1 MFFYIEGVI
10 ITFDRLTYTE
20 SKYEKT
26 TNKVFSDKKKRNND
40 KETRCKIKK
49 HNS

>member
-10 ITFDRLTYTE
+10 ITFDRFTYTE

-26 TNKVFSDKKKRNND
+26 TNKVFSDKKKKKQRQRNQMQD
-40 KETRCKIKK
+40 QET
-49 HNS
+49 